1 MNLTGVSVNLKKIAV
16 NLTGDSVN
24 LTGIAVDLTEV
35 FVNLTGTYEENN
47 DIAICSDENQE
58 D

>member
-1 MNLTGVSVNLKKIAV
+1 MNLTGVSVNLKKVAV

-35 FVNLTGTYEENN
+35 FVNLTGTCEENN
-47 DIAICSDENQE
+47 DIAICSDEKQE